1 MIPYGRQDI
10 DDSDIAALV
19 AVLKTDWLTQ
29 GPTVAAF
36 EEALGGRVGARHAIA
51 VSNGTAALHLACLA
65 LDLGHGDWLWTVPNT
80 FVATANA
87 ARYCGANVTFV
98 DIDPRTYV
106 MSPEALAE
114 KLRTAERDGTL
125 PKVVAPVHFAGQSC
139 DMETIGKLGQR
150 YGFRILEDAAHA
162 IGADYREG
170 RVGDCR
176 YSDVAAFSFH
186 PVKVIT
192 TGEGGALTTNDA
204 KLASRL
210 ADLRTHGITRDVERL
225 EAADEGPW
233 YYEQQA
239 LGFNYRLTD
248 IQAALG
254 LSQLKRL
261 DAFVAR
267 RRSLAARYDQLL
279 ADLPLVVTPKQDP
292 NGRSAFHLYP
302 IWLRLDRLN
311 QSRRQIFEALRGAG
325 VGVQVHYIPVH
336 LQPYYRRL
344 GFKAGDYPN
353 AEHYYAGAITLP
365 LYAAMTDVQQDTV
378 VTRLRDVLAATTA

>member
-10 DDSDIAALV
+10 DDSDIAAVV
-19 AVLKTDWLTQ
+19 AVLKGDWLTQ
-29 GPTVAAF
+29 GPAVGDF
-36 EEALGGRVGARHAIA
+36 EKALAGRVGARHAIA

-65 LDLGHGDWLWTVPNT
+65 LDLGPGDRLWTVPNT

-87 ARYCGANVTFV
+87 ARYCGADVDFV
-98 DIDPRTYV
+98 DIDPRTYL

-114 KLRTAERDGTL
+114 KLRTAERDGIL

-162 IGADYREG
+162 IGGDYREG
-170 RVGDCR
+170 KIGDCR

-192 TGEGGALTTNDA
+192 TGEGGALTTNDV

-210 ADLRTHGITRDVERL
+210 ADLRTHGVTRNADRL
-225 EAADEGPW
+225 EAVDEGPW

-261 DAFVAR
+261 DAFIAR
-267 RRSLAARYDQLL
+267 RRELAARYDELL
-279 ADLPLVVTPKQDP
+279 ADLPLVTPKQDP

-311 QSRRQIFEALRGAG
+311 QSRRQIFEALRAAG

-336 LQPYYRRL
+336 LQLYYRRL
-344 GFKAGDYPN
+344 GFKKGDYPN
-353 AEHYYAGAITLP
+353 AERYYEGAITLP
-365 LYAAMTDVQQDTV
+365 LFAAMTDAQQETV
-378 VTRLRDVLAATTA
+378 VGRLRDVFAATVA